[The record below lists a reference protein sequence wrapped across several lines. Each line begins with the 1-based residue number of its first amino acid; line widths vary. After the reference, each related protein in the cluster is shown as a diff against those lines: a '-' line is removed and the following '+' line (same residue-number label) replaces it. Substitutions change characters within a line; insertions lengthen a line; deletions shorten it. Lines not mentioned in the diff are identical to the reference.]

1 MTHVLVWVHLVAAV
15 AWIGGMLFLSL
26 VVVPVLKR
34 EPFAAERGILFRA
47 IGRRFRLLVWV
58 SVVVLLTTGPLLLS
72 LRGEWLLGPAAWPLV
87 LRMKLLLVAVLIGL
101 TAVHDFWLGPR
112 VGRLM
117 STSPGSQTLAENL
130 QIRLSPWIARL
141 GLVLALG
148 VLLAATA
155 LVRT

>member
-26 VVVPVLKR
+26 IVVPVLKR
-34 EPFAAERGILFRA
+34 ESFTAERGILFRA

-58 SVVVLLTTGPLLLS
+58 SVFVLLTTGPLLLS
-72 LRGEWLLGPAAWPLV
+72 LRGESLLEPVGWSVV

-101 TAVHDFWLGPR
+101 TAVHDFWPGPR
-112 VGRLM
+112 VGRLL
-117 STSPGSQTLAENL
+117 SASPGSQTLAENL

-148 VLLAATA
+148 VLLAATV

>member
-1 MTHVLVWVHLVAAV
+1 
-15 AWIGGMLFLSL
+15 MLFLSL

-34 EPFAAERGILFRA
+34 ESFTAERGILFRA

-72 LRGEWLLGPAAWPLV
+72 LRGESLLEPVGWSVV
-87 LRMKLLLVAVLIGL
+87 LRMKLLLVAILIGL

-112 VGRLM
+112 VGRLL
-117 STSPGSQTLAENL
+117 SVSPGSQTLAENL

>member
-34 EPFAAERGILFRA
+34 ESFTAERGILFRA

-72 LRGEWLLGPAAWPLV
+72 LRGESLLEPVGWSVV

-117 STSPGSQTLAENL
+117 QSAPGSRMPAENL